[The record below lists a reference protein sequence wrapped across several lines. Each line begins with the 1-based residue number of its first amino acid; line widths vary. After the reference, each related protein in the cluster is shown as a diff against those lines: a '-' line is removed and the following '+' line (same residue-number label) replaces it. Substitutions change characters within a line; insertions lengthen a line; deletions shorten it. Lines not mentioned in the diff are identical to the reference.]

1 MAGSMVAMATPS
13 EGVSRRGLVRTLAV
27 VLCVSI
33 GAIFAA
39 PAAQAQVPELPAI
52 PEPVSAALQQAQD
65 AAIPVLIQV
74 STAAQPVSNATGF
87 ALRPGCAGI
96 GTAVLLAVL
105 LGSSLPFSPGFVS
118 TPVLIFCA
126 GAFAPG
132 PADPVFEQVDQAAG
146 AAAYGA
152 AEPVLDQ
159 VGAALAPVRPN
170 LADVCG
176 AVALAGSTPNQVP
189 PPLNRFNL
197 IQTVCSG

>member
-1 MAGSMVAMATPS
+1 MAAPS
-13 EGVSRRGLVRTLAV
+13 NGVTRLVRGLAV
-27 VLCVSI
+27 VLCLAV
-33 GAIFAA
+33 GAVFAA
-39 PAAQAQVPELPAI
+39 PAAQAQVPELPPI
-52 PEPVSAALQQAQD
+52 PEPVTTALQQVQD

-74 STAAQPVSNATGF
+74 STAAQPVSNAGGF
-87 ALRPGCAGI
+87 ALRPGCAGV

-105 LGSSLPFSPGFVS
+105 LGGSLPFSPGFVS

-132 PADPVFEQVDQAAG
+132 PADPVFSQVDQAAG
-146 AAAYGA
+146 AQAYGL

-159 VGAALAPVRPN
+159 VGAALAPARPN

-197 IQTVCSG
+197 IQTVCTG